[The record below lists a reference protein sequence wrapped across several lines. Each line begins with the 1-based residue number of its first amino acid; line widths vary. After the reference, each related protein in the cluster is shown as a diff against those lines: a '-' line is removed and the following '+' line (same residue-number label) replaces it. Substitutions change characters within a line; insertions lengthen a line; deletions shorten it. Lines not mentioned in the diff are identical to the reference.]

1 MRAGAT
7 TPLAEARGKELE
19 VVRIGLL
26 GGFSVTVGERKFDES
41 AWRLRK
47 AASLIKLL
55 ALEHRGEINPSV
67 SDLEW
72 SAPVRPLERFGH
84 SSVEVLNERQDLLA
98 EILYRDEVAP
108 L

>member
-1 MRAGAT
+1 VSVYPGEGAT
-7 TPLAEARGKELE
+7 GRLSDALLH
-19 VVRIGLL
+19 VVRPLHRPGTH
-26 GGFSVTVGERKFDES
+26 SYQ
-41 AWRLRK
+41 
-47 AASLIKLL
+47 